1 MLAAWPFQSAPH
13 FSSEANQFWG
23 YYRCELW
30 FVSIRASL
38 QQRGEPEIRA
48 SVILRAR
55 VSIRASLQQ
64 RGELKCLRSSRRNSF
79 VSIRASL
86 QQRGE
91 HSIGGGVDINIS
103 SFNPRLTSA
112 ARRTLFFLSRMRQRT
127 GFNPRLTSAAR
138 RTIDNKFRKVASLV
152 SIRASLQQRGEQQ
165 LLSNVFLFVHVSI
178 RASLQQRG
186 EQLRSLKSRRVRMVS
201 IRASL
206 QQRGEPR
213 FPFRHPLIEEFQSA
227 PHFSSEANQYRWMWP
242 CYS

>member
-1 MLAAWPFQSAPH
+1 MICWIQSANKYVFSIRASLQQRGEPFPAAATRAPMLAAWPFQSAPH

-112 ARRTLFFLSRMRQRT
+112 ARRTAFSISPPL
-127 GFNPRLTSAAR
+127 NR
-138 RTIDNKFRKVASLV
+138 R
-152 SIRASLQQRGEQQ
+152 
-165 LLSNVFLFVHVSI
+165 
-178 RASLQQRG
+178 
-186 EQLRSLKSRRVRMVS
+186 VS

-206 QQRGEPR
+206 QQRGEPISLDVALLLITR
-213 FPFRHPLIEEFQSA
+213 FNPRLTSA
-227 PHFSSEANQYRWMWP
+227 ARRTQRGFALDGGGN
-242 CYS
+242 

>member
-1 MLAAWPFQSAPH
+1 MICWIQSANKYVFSIRASLQQRGEPFPAAATRAPMLAAWPFQSAPH

-91 HSIGGGVDINIS
+91 
-103 SFNPRLTSA
+103 
-112 ARRTLFFLSRMRQRT
+112 
-127 GFNPRLTSAAR
+127 
-138 RTIDNKFRKVASLV
+138 
-152 SIRASLQQRGEQQ
+152 QQ

-206 QQRGEPR
+206 QQRGEPISLDVALLLITR
-213 FPFRHPLIEEFQSA
+213 FNPRLTSA
-227 PHFSSEANQYRWMWP
+227 ARRTL
-242 CYS
+242 CYLYMNR

>member
-23 YYRCELW
+23 YYRCELL

-91 HSIGGGVDINIS
+91 HSIGGGVDINIK

-112 ARRTLFFLSRMRQRT
+112 ARRTIFAGCGLAT
-127 GFNPRLTSAAR
+127 HNA
-138 RTIDNKFRKVASLV
+138 
-152 SIRASLQQRGEQQ
+152 
-165 LLSNVFLFVHVSI
+165 
-178 RASLQQRG
+178 
-186 EQLRSLKSRRVRMVS
+186 
-201 IRASL
+201 
-206 QQRGEPR
+206 
-213 FPFRHPLIEEFQSA
+213 FQSA
-227 PHFSSEANQYRWMWP
+227 PHFSSEANFMLSVYEPVNHLFQSAPHISSEANATRI
-242 CYS
+242 SI